1 MMKANSVSVLILLVN
16 KTIEVAL

>member
-1 MMKANSVSVLILLVN
+1 MTKANSVSVLVLLVN

>member
-1 MMKANSVSVLILLVN
+1 MTKANSVSVLILLVN